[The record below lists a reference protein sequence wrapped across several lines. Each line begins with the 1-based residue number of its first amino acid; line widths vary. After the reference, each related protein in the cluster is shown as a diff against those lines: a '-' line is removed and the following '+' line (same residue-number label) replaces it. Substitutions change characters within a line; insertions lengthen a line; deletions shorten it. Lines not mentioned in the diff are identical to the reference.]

1 MEQKAS
7 RCSGVD
13 VLNLPK
19 LKEVKII
26 DHDFGYEIIAES
38 TRDTL
43 VCYHCFLFN
52 VIGHG
57 IKKQTVIDT
66 PMHGKQVAITLL
78 RKRFRCKDCGKTFM
92 ETVPD
97 IDDKR
102 LATKRLVEW
111 VSRRAIN
118 HTFTSVALD
127 TGLHE
132 KTVRNIFEDYVEA
145 LDKQFKIETP
155 RWLGIDEVHLNK
167 QMRCVVTNIE
177 HNTIVEMFE
186 YRDQQLVINALYKMP
201 DRDKV
206 ELITMDMWRPYA
218 NVAKTMFPNAEI
230 VIDKFH
236 VVRLATD
243 GVENA
248 RKHMRKELSKDEKK
262 GMFRGKRL
270 LQMRQDKLTPKQY
283 FALSGIISNYPL
295 IEKAHRAKELYYGIW
310 DVDDRQK
317 AEDLYEC
324 WRDGIEDEIKPHF
337 KILIRVMKN
346 WKQQVFNYFD
356 HPITNAY
363 TESLNGLIKI
373 ANRNGRGYSFK
384 ALRAK
389 ILFADKAHKVEGG
402 SFRSLLNKQS
412 KSGYSGF
419 LMNDSKKDYGTHI
432 PTLARMMEDGEI

>member
-1 MEQKAS
+1 M
-7 RCSGVD
+7 
-13 VLNLPK
+13 LNLPT
-19 LKEVKII
+19 LKEIEVIK
-26 DHDFGYEIIAES
+26 HDFAYEIVAES
-38 TRDTL
+38 TIDSQF
-43 VCYHCFLFN
+43 CHHCFLFN

-66 PMHGKQVAITLL
+66 PMHGKQVAIRLL
-78 RKRFRCKDCGKTFM
+78 RKRYRCKDCGKTFM
-92 ETVPD
+92 EELPD

-111 VSRRAIN
+111 VGKRAIN
-118 HTFTSVALD
+118 HTFVNVALD

-132 KTVRNIFEDYVEA
+132 KTVRNIFEDHVST
-145 LDKQFKIETP
+145 LNKQFKVETP

-167 QMRCVVTNIE
+167 KMRCVVTNVE

-186 YRDQQLVINALYKMP
+186 FRDQDLVIKALCNMP

-206 ELITMDMWRPYA
+206 ELVTMDMWRPYA
-218 NVAKTMFPNAEI
+218 NVAKTMFPNAKV

-248 RKHMRKELSKDEKK
+248 RKHLRKSLPKDEKK
-262 GMFRGKRL
+262 GMFRGRRILQKRES
-270 LQMRQDKLTPKQY
+270 KLTFKQY

-295 IEKAHRAKELYYGIW
+295 IEKAHRAKETYYGIW
-310 DVDDRQK
+310 DVDERQK

-324 WRDGIEDEIKPHF
+324 WRDGIEAEIRPHF
-337 KILIRVMKN
+337 KILLSVMKN

-356 HPITNAY
+356 HPVTNAY

-389 ILFADKAHKVEGG
+389 ILFSDKAHKVEGG
-402 SFRSLLNKQS
+402 SLRSMLNKQA
-412 KSGYSGF
+412 KSGYSSF
-419 LMNDSKKDYGTHI
+419 LMDDTRKDYGTHI
-432 PTLARMMEDGEI
+432 PTLTKMLEDGEI